1 MASAEILERLQ
12 KVALFK
18 PILQSPQDVEKL
30 ANIVE
35 IRQCKAGT
43 RIIVEGDEG
52 DEMFIINKGRVNVL
66 KKTSYDDEYTVAN
79 LNAEMGA
86 FFGEIGLMDA
96 DKRSATIVADTDCE
110 FLVISRDRFIELGN
124 EHPNLGLFV
133 TREIARNLCGRL
145 RQATERTAGS
155 AGVPTICESKAESAS
170 GVRVEGKPAS

>member
-1 MASAEILERLQ
+1 MASPEILERLQ

-18 PILQSPQDVEKL
+18 PILDSAQDVERL
-30 ANIVE
+30 AEIVE
-35 IRQCKAGT
+35 MRKCKAGT

-66 KKTSYDDEYTVAN
+66 KKTMYEDEYTVAN

-110 FLVISRDRFIELGN
+110 FLVISRNRFIELGN
-124 EHPNLGLFV
+124 QYPHLGLFV

-145 RQATERTAGS
+145 RQANQSIVTLFGALVQQVEEEMMQTE
-155 AGVPTICESKAESAS
+155 K
-170 GVRVEGKPAS
+170 